1 MIYFIVIILLLAFEL
16 LYLRLASR
24 RDALIVPY
32 WSEVTSDERDFITVR
47 GGRCCFLDSF
57 ACASNFYSQRI

>member
-1 MIYFIVIILLLAFEL
+1 MCYLKWIGMIYFIVIILLLAFEL

-32 WSEVTSDERDFITVR
+32 WSEVTSDEPDFITVI
-47 GGRCCFLDSF
+47 L
-57 ACASNFYSQRI
+57 I